1 MARLLIVTDS
11 TELEAQLASVLES
24 GGDTI
29 YAASSGR
36 AVLEAV
42 RDLEPQ
48 LVILDAQIGSMGGI
62 AISTDLRL
70 EAGAGRAPDTKILLL
85 LDRRA
90 DVFTAR
96 RTGADGYLVKPL
108 NALLLRKAVAEVL
121 AGNLFL
127 DNSYRPLDSGATVA
141 TATP

>member
-11 TELEAQLASVLES
+11 AELEAQLASTLES

-29 YAASSGR
+29 YAADSGR
-36 AVLEAV
+36 NVVTAVNE
-42 RDLEPQ
+42 LEPQ
-48 LVILDAQIGSMGGI
+48 LVILDSQIGSMGGI

-90 DVFTAR
+90 DVFMAR
-96 RTGADGYLVKPL
+96 RSGADGYLVKPL
-108 NALLLRKAVAEVL
+108 NALLLRKALSEL
-121 AGNLFL
+121 LSGNLFL
-127 DNSYRPLDSGATVA
+127 DNSYRPLDSGVTVTRA
-141 TATP
+141 LP

>member
-36 AVLEAV
+36 AVLGAV

-48 LVILDAQIGSMGGI
+48 LVILDGQIGSMGGI

>member
-11 TELEAQLASVLES
+11 AELEAQLASTLES

-29 YAASSGR
+29 YAADSGR
-36 AVLEAV
+36 NVVTAVNE
-42 RDLEPQ
+42 LEPQ
-48 LVILDAQIGSMGGI
+48 LVILDSQIGSMGGI

-90 DVFTAR
+90 DVFMAR
-96 RTGADGYLVKPL
+96 RSGADGYLVKPL
-108 NALLLRKAVAEVL
+108 NALLLRKAVSEL
-121 AGNLFL
+121 LSGNLFL
-127 DNSYRPLDSGATVA
+127 DNSYRPLDSGVTVTRA
-141 TATP
+141 LP

>member
-11 TELEAQLASVLES
+11 AELEAQLASTLES

-29 YAASSGR
+29 YAADSGR
-36 AVLEAV
+36 NVVTAVNE
-42 RDLEPQ
+42 LEPQ
-48 LVILDAQIGSMGGI
+48 LVILDSQIGSMGGI

-90 DVFTAR
+90 DVFMAR
-96 RTGADGYLVKPL
+96 RSGADGYLVKPL
-108 NALLLRKAVAEVL
+108 NALLLRKAVSEL
-121 AGNLFL
+121 LSGNLFL
-127 DNSYRPLDSGATVA
+127 DNSYRPLDSGLTVTRA
-141 TATP
+141 LP

>member
-62 AISTDLRL
+62 AVSTDLRL